1 MNKHIAVLMG
11 GWSSEREVSISS
23 GLACAEALEALGFQ
37 VSKIDV
43 DHNIPSVLAELKPD
57 DWRRWEYSRPF
68 EYHGNTLYALWC
80 PSIGNSNGQG

>member
-23 GLACAEALEALGFQ
+23 GLACAEALETLGFQ

-43 DHNIPSVLAELKPD
+43 GRNISSVLTAIE
-57 DWRRWEYSRPF
+57 R
-68 EYHGNTLYALWC
+68 
-80 PSIGNSNGQG
+80 

>member
-37 VSKIDV
+37 VS
-43 DHNIPSVLAELKPD
+43 
-57 DWRRWEYSRPF
+57 
-68 EYHGNTLYALWC
+68 
-80 PSIGNSNGQG
+80 

>member
-43 DHNIPSVLAELKPD
+43 DRNIPSVLASNKISSSISLLLHSSAMP
-57 DWRRWEYSRPF
+57 
-68 EYHGNTLYALWC
+68 LYCFNLFKT
-80 PSIGNSNGQG
+80 